1 MEEQIQ
7 EQSSSNQLQEPIP
20 IGDWVITL
28 LISFIP
34 FIGFIMLFVWG
45 FSAGTNPNKANWAKA
60 TLIWTAIGLFF
71 MFLFWGMISA
81 VIFSNMDSFNV

>member
-34 FIGFIMLFVWG
+34 VIGFIMLFVWG
-45 FSAGTNPNKANWAKA
+45 FSADTNPNKANWAKA
-60 TLIWTAIGLFF
+60 TLIWAAIGLVF
-71 MFLFWGMISA
+71 MSLFWGMISA

>member
-7 EQSSSNQLQEPIP
+7 EQTSSNQPIP
-20 IGDWVITL
+20 VGDWVITL

-60 TLIWTAIGLFF
+60 TLIWAAVGLIL
-71 MFLFWGMISA
+71 MSLFWGMISA
-81 VIFSNMDSFNV
+81 IIFSNMDSFNV

>member
-7 EQSSSNQLQEPIP
+7 EQSNSNQEQPPIP

-60 TLIWTAIGLFF
+60 TLIWTAVGLIL
-71 MFLFWGMISA
+71 MSLFWGMISA
-81 VIFSNMDSFNV
+81 IIFSNMDSFNV